1 MTTIDA
7 TPMDAHDS
15 HTGFLGTYIFSR
27 DHKTIGKQ
35 FLFASMIM
43 MAVGGLLAM
52 IIRWN
57 LGFPE
62 QPVPLLGSI
71 MGEAMVD
78 DKGVILPEF
87 YNVLF
92 TMHGS
97 IMIFFVVIPML
108 NGWVA
113 NFILPLQIGA
123 RDMASPLLNMLSF
136 WFFVLASLVVLSGF
150 LVEGGAAA
158 TGWTAYPPL
167 SALAGMG
174 QTLWIIGVAI
184 LGLSSIM
191 GSVNYITTVIKL
203 RAPGMFMMRMPISVW
218 SIFITAFLTLLATP
232 VLTTAMTMLLMDNAL
247 GTSYFLPEIVVSG
260 ELSET
265 SGGRPVLFQHIF
277 WFYSHPAVYIMILP
291 ALGVA
296 AEMLAVFSRKPLFG
310 FKTIVIMLLAIAAMS
325 FIVWAHHMYQS
336 GMSPT
341 AAKFFMFWTIAI
353 TIPPSVILFN
363 MVVTLLGGSIRYTTP
378 MLHGL
383 GFLSMFLIGG
393 LSGIFLAAPFTD
405 IFLHDTYFI
414 VAHLHYVLFGGSLFG
429 IFASIIY
436 WFPKAFGKMM
446 SEGLGKLHF
455 WLTFVFFNLTFFPMH
470 YLGAAGHMRR
480 IANPLNYDHIVS
492 SQPLNTMISV
502 SAFILGASQ
511 LLFFY
516 NFIASLRS
524 GKIAVTNPWK
534 ANTLEWTVDNPGHG
548 NWGAQL
554 PVVLNGPY
562 EYSHP
567 EVEAD
572 FLPQTIPL
580 KGKG

>member
-7 TPMDAHDS
+7 TPVDAHDS
-15 HTGFLGTYIFSR
+15 HAGFWGAYIFSR

-35 FLFASMIM
+35 FLFASMIF

-57 LGFPE
+57 LGFPD

-136 WFFVLASLVVLSGF
+136 WFFVVAALVVLSGF

-174 QTLWIIGVAI
+174 QTLWIVGVAI

-203 RAPGMFMMRMPISVW
+203 RAPGMLMMRMPIPVW
-218 SIFITAFLTLLATP
+218 SVFITAFLTLLATP
-232 VLTTAMTMLLMDNAL
+232 VLTTAMVMLLMDNSL
-247 GTSYFLPEIVVSG
+247 GTSYFLPQIVVSG
-260 ELSET
+260 ELMET

-277 WFYSHPAVYIMILP
+277 WFYSHPAVYIMVLP

-310 FKTIVIMLLAIAAMS
+310 FKTIVYMLLAIAAMS

-336 GMSPT
+336 GMSPA
-341 AAKFFMFWTIAI
+341 AAKWFMFWTIAI
-353 TIPPSVILFN
+353 TIPPSVILYN
-363 MVVTLLGGSIRYTTP
+363 MVVTLLGGSIRFTTP

-393 LSGIFLAAPFTD
+393 LSGIFLASAFTD

-446 SEGLGKLHF
+446 SERLGKVHF

-470 YLGAAGHMRR
+470 FLGAAGHMRR
-480 IANPLNYDHIVS
+480 IAYPLNYDHLVS
-492 SQPLNTMISV
+492 SQLLNTWISV

-511 LLFFY
+511 LIFFY
-516 NFIASLRS
+516 NFIASMRS
-524 GKIAVTNPWK
+524 GKVAVANPWE
-534 ANTLEWTVDNPGHG
+534 ANTLEWTIHKPGHG
-548 NWGAQL
+548 NWGPQL

-572 FLPQTIPL
+572 FLPQTQPL
-580 KGKG
+580 KAEG